1 MPDKTTRRFLA
12 EQTETEEE
20 RLQLVLNQ
28 GLDEWLRV
36 YVVGLMKNVTA
47 QPDDPTAIDR
57 ARTGL
62 RYAVQLW
69 KQSRALIE
77 QVDDA

>member
-77 QVDDA
+77 QADDA

>member
-28 GLDEWLRV
+28 GLDEWLRAH
-36 YVVGLMKNVTA
+36 VVGLMRNVTA

-57 ARTGL
+57 AMTGV
-62 RYAVQLW
+62 RYAVKVW

-77 QVDDA
+77 QADDA

>member
-28 GLDEWLRV
+28 ASTSGC
-36 YVVGLMKNVTA
+36 A
-47 QPDDPTAIDR
+47 PTSSA
-57 ARTGL
+57 
-62 RYAVQLW
+62 
-69 KQSRALIE
+69 
-77 QVDDA
+77 